1 MSAGSLGVGCW
12 EADICRV
19 FLLLD
24 KLNQLSRPHR
34 GGSEPS
40 EQKGGEQSQGGSTDF
55 LWGAAPRQEF
65 RVKRWTGCT
74 PLPVVWGQG
83 PSLLTTVRE
92 GGTCAKG
99 RASPGCWG
107 TVLGVMWRKL
117 RGSGTRQA
125 ETHFSSKMQALTR
138 LLGCLPC
145 NPLGHQTPELPTPQ
159 RPFKGILLLSHRG
172 LRKPGGSTGERRLP
186 REA

>member
-65 RVKRWTGCT
+65 RVKRWMDRMHPFPCGLGAGT
-74 PLPVVWGQG
+74 LFADH
-83 PSLLTTVRE
+83 SE
-92 GGTCAKG
+92 GG
-99 RASPGCWG
+99 WG
-107 TVLGVMWRKL
+107 MRK
-117 RGSGTRQA
+117 R
-125 ETHFSSKMQALTR
+125 
-138 LLGCLPC
+138 
-145 NPLGHQTPELPTPQ
+145 
-159 RPFKGILLLSHRG
+159 
-172 LRKPGGSTGERRLP
+172 
-186 REA
+186 